1 MTGKP
6 LSHTHHTRHDEAK
19 QSLTDGGMEE
29 NRLYILNSTSH
40 LHFPHLPISLSLFS
54 LSPYF
59 LVYLHQ
65 PSSNIPQPESHPD
78 PVPRDS
84 TWATTVRKAPI
95 SLEKQIADMTTTARE
110 PSRTSRLDFIM
121 NEVSGKA
128 HSLLRQRDNSRTA
141 ILSARPSPFVYHK
154 YAENQ
159 ATINPYVGRQQS

>member
-1 MTGKP
+1 
-6 LSHTHHTRHDEAK
+6 
-19 QSLTDGGMEE
+19 MEE
-29 NRLYILNSTSH
+29 NRLYILNSTSY
-40 LHFPHLPISLSLFS
+40 LLFPHLPISLG
-54 LSPYF
+54 
-59 LVYLHQ
+59 
-65 PSSNIPQPESHPD
+65 
-78 PVPRDS
+78 
-84 TWATTVRKAPI
+84 
-95 SLEKQIADMTTTARE
+95 KQIADMTTTARE